1 MDQQDT
7 DRSRQKTIDSLFQPC
22 TAEDM
27 ELAKVREVQVLSQ
40 EAQAAHEV

>member
-7 DRSRQKTIDSLFQPC
+7 DRNRQKTIDSLFQPC
-22 TAEDM
+22 TTEDM